1 MTRGSFGQSIIHF
14 NTFLW
19 FSHYYNSPPY
29 LFIFS
34 VVDGMHIVGLVLDV
48 MPAFL

>member
-1 MTRGSFGQSIIHF
+1 LGKA
-14 NTFLW
+14 
-19 FSHYYNSPPY
+19 
-29 LFIFS
+29 LFILTHFCGFHIITTAHPIYVFFS